1 MTNAEFLNKNFGTH
15 YYRWMKCTWEYSS
28 TLKVWMVEFDGRV
41 RYGWK
46 NEIDGN
52 RVIEHFVESPGR
64 IMIPSHRSFTETY
77 RLVVNKTRGYAILGV
92 YKYDKQNS
100 YLPNRR
106 IWVKVADSLKEF
118 NKEI

>member
-1 MTNAEFLNKNFGTH
+1 MTNADFLNKNFGTH
-15 YYRWMKCTWEYSS
+15 YSYWKPCTWKYSS

-52 RVIEHFVESPGR
+52 RVIEHFVESLDKQ
-64 IMIPSHRSFTETY
+64 IPPHRSFTEIY
-77 RLVVNKTRGYAILGV
+77 RLVVNKTKGHAILGV
-92 YKYDKQNS
+92 YKYDRQNS
-100 YLPNRR
+100 DLLTRR
-106 IWVKVADSLKEF
+106 IWVKAADSLKEF

>member
-15 YYRWMKCTWEYSS
+15 YSYWKPCTWEYSS

-52 RVIEHFVESPGR
+52 RVIEHFVGKKMLPN
-64 IMIPSHRSFTETY
+64 HQSFTETY
-77 RLVVNKTRGYAILGV
+77 RLVVNKTKGHAILGV

-100 YLPNRR
+100 DLLTRR

>member
-15 YYRWMKCTWEYSS
+15 YYCWMRCTWEYSR

-52 RVIEHFVESPGR
+52 RVIEHFVGNE
-64 IMIPSHRSFTETY
+64 MIPPHRSFTETY

-92 YKYDKQNS
+92 YKYDKQTS
-100 YLPNRR
+100 DLYTRR